1 MVTNKPIRRE
11 WYYLDF
17 RKKLILFSGS
27 QEVPYTA
34 IPANKA
40 MNALLFTI
48 GDRLTFQEYKA
59 YLAANNITDRIY
71 QFDGRS
77 EKTVQYEP
85 LEVDARAFRF
95 FLSYFPPLPCDVNVE
110 LLIEEIH
117 SLNKRK
123 KEGTDKRL
131 VDIAKNQ
138 LENILDL
145 LKKC

>member
-1 MVTNKPIRRE
+1 MNNKPLRRD

-27 QEVPYTA
+27 QDVPYTA

-40 MNALLFTI
+40 MNALLFTL
-48 GDRLTFQEYKA
+48 GDRLTFQEYKT

-85 LEVDARAFRF
+85 LAIDSMQFK
-95 FLSYFPPLPCDVNVE
+95 FLLNYFPAQPWEVGVSD
-110 LLIEEIH
+110 LIGEIWR
-117 SLNKRK
+117 LNDRQK
-123 KEGTDKRL
+123 KGTDKRL
-131 VDIAKNQ
+131 VDIAAGQ
-138 LENILDL
+138 LENVIDL
-145 LKKC
+145 LRKC

>member
-1 MVTNKPIRRE
+1 MNDKQIRRE

-27 QEVPYTA
+27 QDVPYTA

-85 LEVDARAFRF
+85 LEVKASDFRF
-95 FLSYFPPLPCDVNVE
+95 FLNYFPPLPCHITVS
-110 LLIEEIH
+110 LLLEEIFM
-117 SLNKRK
+117 LNQRK

-131 VDIAKNQ
+131 VDIAKDQIQNV
-138 LENILDL
+138 LEL
-145 LKKC
+145 LRKC

>member
-1 MVTNKPIRRE
+1 MKPIRKE

-27 QEVPYTA
+27 QDISYEA

-59 YLAANNITDRIY
+59 YLESHGITDRIY
-71 QFDGRS
+71 HFDGRS
-77 EKTVQYEP
+77 AKTVIYEP

-95 FLSYFPPLPCDVNVE
+95 FLNYFPPLPCDVTVG
-110 LLIEEIH
+110 LLLEEIYR
-117 SLNKRK
+117 LNQRK

>member
-1 MVTNKPIRRE
+1 MNNKPIRRE

-27 QEVPYTA
+27 QDVPYTA
-34 IPANKA
+34 IPANNA

-95 FLSYFPPLPCDVNVE
+95 FLSYFPPLPCDVTVG
-110 LLIEEIH
+110 LLLEEIYR
-117 SLNKRK
+117 LNHRK

-131 VDIAKNQ
+131 VDIAKDQIQNV
-138 LENILDL
+138 LEL
-145 LKKC
+145 LRKC